1 MYSPFLTIQRFA
13 LSILKRTMRS
23 RNGGENV
30 FASISSWF
38 WESLSRFYIERV
50 LYTRTVHWFSFR
62 RCRFPSALMVS
73 TRDEKGRDRFETII
87 HFLISDEKI
96 ARSLFNFLH
105 RSLIIIFLSLFQN
118 LPSATREIF
127 VIFTFAS
134 YSTSLISKNKGRGGG
149 KVKEIARF
157 RRIVGRRGNV
167 AV

>member
-1 MYSPFLTIQRFA
+1 M
-13 LSILKRTMRS
+13 
-23 RNGGENV
+23 
-30 FASISSWF
+30 
-38 WESLSRFYIERV
+38 SRFYIERV

-134 YSTSLISKNKGRGGG
+134 YSTSLISKNKGGGGG